1 MWILRYQGHGDFHSI
16 LVMSSLLPLP
26 GSVCGRRHE
35 ITPGRKPASN
45 HRAYGHERHIVT
57 FPRRF
62 PSACGTSRS
71 RSYDPGQVIFD
82 WFGRLRTG
90 LTNTQQRHAAL
101 GRGQYQS
108 IPVGVGQLYQ
118 CLSLGL
124 RLCSLPR
131 LEADSTSQGF
141 PGWQLPH
148 SDLVSGHVR
157 APRLCCDLSLVFAA
171 GRHMMSSVHADGL
184 CSVRTFQ
191 VMIANISPSHLSY
204 EDTLNTLKYANR
216 AKNIR
221 VSASQ
226 QLIQP
231 DDHVRNLD
239 AEQMGA

>member
-1 MWILRYQGHGDFHSI
+1 MGILRYQGHGDFHSI

-171 GRHMMSSVHADGL
+171 GRHMMSCACWWIVQCPDVPGDDRQHLAKPFQLWRHAEHTEI
-184 CSVRTFQ
+184 C
-191 VMIANISPSHLSY
+191 
-204 EDTLNTLKYANR
+204 
-216 AKNIR
+216 
-221 VSASQ
+221 Q
-226 QLIQP
+226 QSKKHQGQCLTTTDP
-231 DDHVRNLD
+231 ARRSC
-239 AEQMGA
+239 